1 MKAKGLFSILILVGL
16 IRAWWVFTSEVSPQD
31 AYYWMCSQR
40 LSGAFFDGP
49 AGTAL
54 LLRAFGDDL
63 AAARLFWVVMG
74 FLASWAAWLFLRRIA
89 DERIA
94 AWAVILLNAIPVFH
108 FSSIEVGPLMPA
120 LLLSLAGLVLGRVAW
135 EGRRTAWLGAGLLF
149 AAAVSFRYE
158 AILIPLGL
166 LGAAAVSRRHRSD
179 GPWLVGILLLCAAT
193 LWPAMEW
200 NASLE
205 WIPVAGG
212 TLRSAWE
219 FHPMRILGGVERLA
233 LDFSPPVLLLIA
245 GGLVLLLRRAQMHAR
260 AAFLVAVSVPL
271 WVLCAL
277 FVYSG
282 SAPLSAA
289 WLGFVPVAG
298 FATASMIGSRA
309 GRWAISLCILLA
321 VAFSWVGMRRHGWEA
336 VAREVLL
343 AARDLP
349 AAEQAGFFIADE
361 PGLAAVLGY
370 HMPHSP
376 GPPSVFVP
384 ESPALVNQ
392 FGIWASYADF
402 VDSPVVSNEYFT
414 EQKGVNPYVGRNAVY
429 LGSELPQTIS
439 AAFSEVVP
447 LKTIAAP
454 DGRSLGIYLC
464 IGYETLPL

>member
-1 MKAKGLFSILILVGL
+1 MKARWLFPILILAGL
-16 IRAWWVFTSEVSPQD
+16 LRAWWVLTSEISPQD

-40 LSGAFFDGP
+40 IAGAFFDGP

-54 LLRAFGDDL
+54 LLRAFGGDL
-63 AAARLFWVVMG
+63 AAARLFWVVMSL
-74 FLASWAAWLFLRRIA
+74 LASWAAWLFLRRMA

-94 AWAVILLNAIPVFH
+94 AWTVILLNAIPVFH

-120 LLLSLAGLVLGRVAW
+120 LLLSLAGLVLARVAW
-135 EGRRTAWLGAGLLF
+135 EGRRSAWFGAGLLF
-149 AAAVSFRYE
+149 AAAVGFRYE

-166 LGAAAVSRRHRSD
+166 LGAASVSRRHRSD
-179 GPWLVGILLLCAAT
+179 GPWLVGIVLLCFAA
-193 LWPAMEW
+193 LWPAMAW

-219 FHPMRILGGVERLA
+219 FHPSRILGGMSRLA

-245 GGLVLLLRRAQMHAR
+245 GGLVLLLRRSRLHAR

-298 FATASMIGSRA
+298 FATASAIGARA
-309 GRWAISLCILLA
+309 GRWAIALAILLA
-321 VAFSWVGMRRHGWEA
+321 AAFSLVGMPRHGWGA
-336 VAREVLL
+336 VAHEVLL

-349 AAEQAGFFIADE
+349 AAEQTGFFIADE

-370 HMPHSP
+370 HMPHSS
-376 GPPSVFVP
+376 GPPAVFVP
-384 ESPALVNQ
+384 ESPALVSQ
-392 FGIWASYADF
+392 FGVWASYADF
-402 VDSPVVSNEYFT
+402 IDSPVASDEYFT

-429 LGSELPQTIS
+429 IGSELPQTIS

-447 LKTIAAP
+447 LRTLTAP
-454 DGRSLGIYLC
+454 DGRALGIYLC